1 MMKISRSIVV
11 ALALGAL
18 ISGISACKKEGPAER
33 AGREIDESAEK
44 AGKQIEKAGDKMKD
58 AINDLKK

>member
-1 MMKISRSIVV
+1 MMKISRSVVV

-18 ISGISACKKEGPAER
+18 ISGMSGCKKEGPAER

>member
-1 MMKISRSIVV
+1 MMRTNRNIVV

-18 ISGISACKKEGPAER
+18 LTGLSGCKKEGPAER
-33 AGREIDESAEK
+33 TGREIDESAEK
-44 AGKQIEKAGDKMKD
+44 AGQQIEKAGDKMKD